1 MNFPTAKVTP
11 CADASQLVRALTD
24 QRLPEADLSA
34 LGDRWWGV
42 LWANDS
48 TEWIACSDGHLRFG
62 RGTYGDWTCRPA
74 RLGELTEARLFSPSA
89 DLHLWPD
96 TGSWIGR
103 WCTAVESTNPAV
115 TSLPHSLLL
124 LGTVA
129 TAPNADE
136 FALMRGLDGRRHAA
150 PVGGTATAG
159 QRYALNAVEHLVLDG
174 DTGMLSHGLLALT
187 NLAPYT
193 SGA

>member
-103 WCTAVESTNPAV
+103 WCTAESTNAAV
-115 TSLPHSLLL
+115 TRLPHSLLL

-129 TAPNADE
+129 TTPNADG